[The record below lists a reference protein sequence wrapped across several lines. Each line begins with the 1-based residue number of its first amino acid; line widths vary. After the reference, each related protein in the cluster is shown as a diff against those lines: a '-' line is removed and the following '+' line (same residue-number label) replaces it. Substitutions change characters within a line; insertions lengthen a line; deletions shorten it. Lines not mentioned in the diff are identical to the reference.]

1 MAYQESIHVAPFPI
15 DKKAKIYVAG
25 HNGLVGSAIWR
36 SLAVRGF
43 SNLIGKTSSE
53 LDLRDREAVRT
64 FFDQNRPEVVI
75 LAAAKVGGIL
85 ANSSKPVDF
94 LSDNLRV
101 QLNVIDAAL
110 EYGVDRLLF
119 LGSSCIYPKNAPQPL
134 IEDYLLTGLLEPT
147 NDAYAIAKIA
157 GILHVQSMRRQ
168 YGKQWISAMPTNL
181 YGPGD
186 NFDPLN
192 SHVLPGLIR
201 RYDDAV
207 QAGNPS
213 VTNWGTGT
221 PRREFMYVDDM
232 ADACIF
238 LLENYD
244 GDQHVNIG
252 TGQDCSIAE
261 VASVIADATGYKGTT
276 EWDTSKPDG
285 MHQKL
290 LDVSKINK
298 LGWKSKVSLEEGINR
313 TIAWYRTNIKDRR
326 S

>member
-1 MAYQESIHVAPFPI
+1 MNLNQSPPFPLE
-15 DKKAKIYVAG
+15 KSAAFYVAG
-25 HNGLVGSAIWR
+25 HKGLVGSAIWR
-36 SLAVRGF
+36 GLENRGF
-43 SNLIGKTSSE
+43 TNLIGKSSSE
-53 LDLRDREAVRT
+53 LDLRDREAVRS
-64 FFDQNRPEVVI
+64 FFEEHKPKYVV

-85 ANSSKPVDF
+85 ANSTKPVDF

-110 EYGVDRLLF
+110 EFGVDRLLF

-261 VASVIADATGYKGTT
+261 VASVIADATGFEGTT

-313 TIAWYRTNIKDRR
+313 TLAWYRTNIKDRR